1 MRGTRRP
8 HRKTARGARERLMGD
23 WTLDYDGFDPAEEK
37 LREALCTLGN
47 GYFATRG
54 AAAHAQADDVH
65 YPGTYVAGG
74 YNRLKTKISGHVV
87 ENEDLVNLP
96 NWLPVN
102 LRINDG
108 DWFDL
113 RTVELLGYRQSLDL
127 RRGLLT
133 RSVHF
138 EDRSGR
144 RSRLTERRL
153 VHMAEPHIA
162 ASETELTAENWS
174 GKVELRSALDGN
186 VVNNGVARYRDLGNQ
201 HLETICA
208 VAPEADVLCLKVRTT
223 QSRLEIAQ
231 AARTH
236 LFHDDGGR
244 IKAAPRIQND
254 DGLIAQHLSI
264 ELARGESVRV
274 EKIVALYTSRDHA
287 IAECDLEACT
297 AVSRAPDFATL
308 AASQALRWEQLW
320 RRFAVTVEQPGNG
333 AERTALILRLH
344 IFHLLQTAST
354 NTIDLDVGVPA
365 RGWHGEAYRGHIFW
379 DELFI
384 FPLLN
389 WRLPE
394 ITRALLMYRFRRLE
408 EARVNA
414 RQHGYRGAMF
424 PWQSGSNGREESQQL
439 HLNPASGRW
448 VPDNTYLQ
456 RHINS
461 AIAYNIWQYYQVTRD
476 MEFMSFYGARMF
488 LEIARFWGSFVVR
501 NEGLDRFEIHGVV
514 GPDEFH
520 TAYPGSDREGLSNH
534 SYTNVMAAW
543 VLARAG
549 KVLDLLPEERRQE
562 LCETLDLGEPELRHW
577 DEVSRKMRVD
587 FHGEGII
594 SQFEGYDQLKPF
606 EWDRYRAKHGDI
618 HRLDRLLEAEGDSV
632 NRYQAAKQADV
643 LMLFY
648 LFSAEELSELFER
661 LGYPFDPD
669 SIPRNIAYYAART
682 THGSTLSRVVES
694 WVLARSDREGSWRL
708 FRQALE
714 SDVADIQGGTTA
726 EGIHLGAMAGTVDL
740 LQRGYTGIVTRGDVL
755 SLNPCLPREV
765 TSQRMTIRYRGHA
778 LDLMITQGKLTVHS
792 YASNAAPIKLE
803 IVDVRDEIAAGQTLE
818 FQLDAE
824 EVDGSDEGG

>member
-1 MRGTRRP
+1 MS
-8 HRKTARGARERLMGD
+8 E
-23 WTLDYDGFDPAEEK
+23 WTLDYDEFDPREER

-54 AAAHAQADDVH
+54 AAAHARGDDVH
-65 YPGTYVAGG
+65 YPGTYLAGG

-96 NWLPVN
+96 NWLPLS
-102 LRINDG
+102 LRIDGG

-113 RTVELLGYRQSLDL
+113 RGVELLGYRQSLDL

-138 EDRSGR
+138 EDRQGR

-153 VHMAEPHIA
+153 VHMAEPHLA
-162 ASETELTAENWS
+162 ASETTVMAENWS
-174 GKVELRSALDGN
+174 GRVELRSAIDGN
-186 VVNNGVARYRDLGNQ
+186 VVNSGVARYRELSNR
-201 HLETICA
+201 HLETLCA
-208 VAPEADVLCLKVRTT
+208 VASEVDVLCLKVRTN
-223 QSRLEIAQ
+223 QSRLEVAV

-236 LFHDDGGR
+236 LFRDDGTR
-244 IKAAPRIQND
+244 VIVTPRVQRD
-254 DGLIAQHLSI
+254 EGCIAHDLSV

-274 EKIVALYTSRDHA
+274 EKIVALYSGRDRA
-287 IAECDLEACT
+287 ISECDLEACT

-308 AASQALRWEQLW
+308 AASQALRWAQLW
-320 RRFAVTVEQPGNG
+320 RRFAVTIEQSGNG

-414 RQHGYRGAMF
+414 RQNGHRGAMF

-439 HLNPASGRW
+439 HLNPKSGRW
-448 VPDNTYLQ
+448 IPDNTYLQ

-461 AIAYNIWQYYQVTRD
+461 AIAYNVWQYYQVTRD
-476 MEFMSFYGARMF
+476 MEFLSFYGARMF
-488 LEIARFWGSFVVR
+488 LEIARFWGSFVVH
-501 NEGLDRFEIHGVV
+501 NEALDRYEIHGVV

-520 TAYPGSDREGLSNH
+520 TAYPHGDRAGLSNH
-534 SYTNVMAAW
+534 GYTNVMAAW

-549 KVLDLLPEERRQE
+549 DVLGLLPEERRQE
-562 LCETLDLGEPELRHW
+562 LCETLQLGEDELRHW
-577 DEVSRKMRVD
+577 DEVSRKMRVV
-587 FHGEGII
+587 FHDDGII
-594 SQFEGYDQLKPF
+594 SQFEGFEKLKPF
-606 EWDRYRAKHGDI
+606 DLDRYRAKYGDI
-618 HRLDRLLEAEGDSV
+618 HRLDRILEAEGDSV
-632 NRYQAAKQADV
+632 DRYQAAKQADV

-648 LFSAEELSELFER
+648 LFSAEELAELFAR
-661 LGYPFDPD
+661 LGYPFEHDT
-669 SIPRNIAYYAART
+669 IPRNIAYYSART
-682 THGSTLSRVVES
+682 THGSTLSRVVDS
-694 WVLARSDREGSWRL
+694 WVRARLDREGSWRL

-714 SDVADIQGGTTA
+714 SDIADVQGGTTP

-740 LQRGYTGIVTRGDVL
+740 LQRGYTGIVTHGDVL
-755 SLNPCLPREV
+755 TLNPCLPREV

-778 LDLMITQGKLTVHS
+778 LDLSITQQALTVHS
-792 YASNAAPIKLE
+792 HKSNAAPIELE
-803 IVDVRDEIAAGQTLE
+803 VVGVAAELAAGQTLE
-818 FQLDAE
+818 FPLAPASQDE
-824 EVDGSDEGG
+824 PDDGG